1 MAEFVLSAVL
11 ELKDKLTANV
21 KNARREMGGLSSSAA
36 DVSASLKNTGVQGAK
51 AMSDIS
57 SSAGK
62 TLQDI
67 KNVGL
72 QGTIALEQTVKA
84 AEQASAAARKAGD
97 SVSSIQK
104 PAKVPVSIG
113 GDAATKLQ
121 GIRSRLDELTKG
133 AHNVL
138 VNVKTAGAG
147 AVNSLKSSIGSMVS
161 GAVPQAM
168 GLMGIGMGI
177 ADTVNTYKNFQA
189 QMSTVQ
195 AISGASAESM
205 KDLTAKAKEMGATTQ
220 FSATEAGQAMQYM
233 AMAGW
238 ENQQMIDGIGGVM
251 NLAGASGESLARVS
265 DIVTDA
271 LSAFGLKAGD
281 SGHFADVLAAA
292 TSKSNTSVGLMG
304 ETFKYVAPIAGAMKY
319 SIEDTS
325 LAIGLMANSGIK
337 GSEAGTALRSTLT
350 RLVKPPK
357 EAAAALGTLGISA
370 VKSDGTIKP
379 LRQSIFELRSKFKGL
394 TDAQKTQFAASIA
407 GQEAM
412 SGFLAI
418 MNESDENFSKL
429 ANSIDKAKGKAE
441 EMNKI
446 KNDNLAG
453 DVKSLQSAWESLQLT
468 IMEGGQGTGGGGP
481 ASGLRGFV
489 TALKEDVDLLQKS
502 LEDGLDISDVGK
514 LSLNVVS
521 QLYEKFKAL
530 DGVGS
535 LLAGGALAAGLYKIV
550 SLSKKAAGSLAGLA
564 GKGAGGIGNKGTG
577 LPGLPGSIG
586 SMTVNA
592 ANVVVNG
599 KGVAGG
605 DGLSDMPGTPDVP
618 GTEGK
623 GSKSGGKAP
632 KGRGEAPKGG
642 GKAPKGGGEA
652 PKGGKLGGFKNVAKG
667 LLKGASKYA
676 IPLEIAS
683 VGLDYYN
690 ANKENEQASWGAGYQ
705 LSEAKKQVASST
717 DALYEAKSRGAS
729 ADEINYLQKQHQDAV
744 ADMSQAQQYAD
755 QTEKYNANRMNGAT
769 GSAIGGVAGGLIGGA
784 IGSFIAPGVGSA
796 AGAAIG
802 GVAGSAAGD
811 FIGQN
816 FNDWSASASEGLQ
829 SFRAEFD
836 NTMQWAGNS
845 FRGMFEAFG
854 NGVDNN
860 MQYVADGFSN
870 NFEYISAQADGVG
883 QAIATSFE
891 NAGSWIDNN
900 MQYVADSVS
909 NNFEYLKGCASDAGA
924 GISQFMA
931 DTGASVEATFQS
943 ASDSVNSGWDSIR
956 SGAGSLA
963 DSLYTMF
970 DDAIASV
977 KSKFSD
983 LAASASSRLASAG
996 ASISAAGSRAY
1007 SWAKE
1012 KWNSFSTGTS
1022 YFSVPAF
1029 ATGTSHFSVPAF
1041 STGTDYF
1048 RAVGGVPSF
1057 AVGTNSYRSMGL
1069 AQINEHGGELV
1080 QLPDG
1085 SRVFPTAE
1093 TQQIINRSIR
1103 NGDLLGNMYSPSMG
1117 SLASVSVPS
1126 AGGGGSSAPVVN
1138 ITGNSFSIREEA
1150 DIEKIAHAIV
1160 EQFLLAQGNFAGC

>member
-1 MAEFVLSAVL
+1 MRHWCRFWSGFREVGSMAKEFVLSAVL
-11 ELKDKLTANV
+11 EMKDMLTGGV
-21 KNARREMGGLSSSAA
+21 KNARKSMNELNNSASATASGLRGVEKSG
-36 DVSASLKNTGVQGAK
+36 VSAMSSLGKSADTAGAK
-51 AMSDIS
+51 IKSVVKEMS
-57 SSAGK
+57 A
-62 TLQDI
+62 
-67 KNVGL
+67 
-72 QGTIALEQTVKA
+72 
-84 AEQASAAARKAGD
+84 
-97 SVSSIQK
+97 
-104 PAKVPVSIG
+104 VPKDTSIG
-113 GDAATKLQ
+113 ISVKDNATPKLEGLRSKLR
-121 GIRSRLDELTKG
+121 GISGKSYD
-133 AHNVL
+133 VL
-138 VNVKTAGAG
+138 VNVKTAGANALSG
-147 AVNSLKSSIGSMVS
+147 LKSGVGSMVS

-168 GLMGIGMGI
+168 GMMGLGMGI
-177 ADTVNTYKNFQA
+177 ADTINTYKNFQA

-281 SGHFADVLAAA
+281 AGHFADVLAAA

-304 ETFKYVAPIAGAMKY
+304 ETFKYVAPIAGAVKY

-325 LAIGLMANSGIK
+325 LAIGLMANAGIK
-337 GSEAGTALRSTLT
+337 GSEAGTALRSTIT
-350 RLVKPPK
+350 RLVQPPK
-357 EAAAALGTLGISA
+357 AAAQALYTLGIQASR
-370 VKSDGTIKP
+370 SDGSIKP
-379 LRQSIFELRSKFKGL
+379 LRQTLLELRGKFRNL
-394 TDAQKTQFAASIA
+394 TDAQKTQYAASIA

-418 MNESDENFSKL
+418 MNESDENFNKL
-429 ANSIDKAKGKAE
+429 ANSVDKAKGKAE

-468 IMEGGQGTGGGGP
+468 IMEGGTGTGGGGP
-481 ASGLRGFV
+481 AAGLRGFV
-489 TALKEDVDLLQKS
+489 TALKEDVDLLKKS
-502 LEDGLDISDVGK
+502 LEDGLDISDAGK

-564 GKGAGGIGNKGTG
+564 GKGEGGIGNKGTG

-605 DGLSDMPGTPDVP
+605 GGLSDMPGTPDAP

-623 GSKSGGKAP
+623 GSK
-632 KGRGEAPKGG
+632 GG
-642 GKAPKGGGEA
+642 GKA

-690 ANKENEQASWGAGYQ
+690 ANQENEQASWGAGYQ
-705 LSEAKKQVASST
+705 LSEAKKRVASST

-755 QTEKYNANRMNGAT
+755 QTEKYNANRMNGVT
-769 GSAIGGVAGGLIGGA
+769 GSAIGGIAGGLIGGA

-802 GVAGSAAGD
+802 GAAGSAAGD
-811 FIGQN
+811 FVGQN

-836 NTMQWAGNS
+836 NTMQ
-845 FRGMFEAFG
+845 
-854 NGVDNN
+854 
-860 MQYVADGFSN
+860 YIADGF
-870 NFEYISAQADGVG
+870 
-883 QAIATSFE
+883 
-891 NAGSWIDNN
+891 
-900 MQYVADSVS
+900 S
-909 NNFEYLKGCASDAGA
+909 NNFEYLKGCASDAGVS
-924 GISQFMA
+924 ISQFMA
-931 DTGASVEATFQS
+931 DTGTSIQTTFQS

-956 SGAGSLA
+956 SGASSLA
-963 DSLYTMF
+963 GSLYTMF
-970 DDAIASV
+970 DDAIATV
-977 KSKFSD
+977 KAKFSD

-1007 SWAKE
+1007 SWAKD
-1012 KWNSFSTGTS
+1012 KWNSFASGTS
-1022 YFSVPAF
+1022 YFQSASGVPAF
-1029 ATGTSHFSVPAF
+1029 ATGTN
-1041 STGTDYF
+1041 YF
-1048 RAVGGVPSF
+1048 HAAGSVPSF
-1057 AVGTNSYRSMGL
+1057 AVGTNSYRSTGL

-1085 SRVFPTAE
+1085 SKVFPTAE

-1103 NGDLLGNMYSPSMG
+1103 NGDLLGNMQGAGFGSMV
-1117 SLASVSVPS
+1117 SVSAPS
-1126 AGGGGSSAPVVN
+1126 PDADRPAPVVN
-1138 ITGNSFSIREEA
+1138 VSGNSFTVREEA

>member
-1 MAEFVLSAVL
+1 MAKEFVLSAVL
-11 ELKDKLTANV
+11 EMKDMLTGGV
-21 KNARREMGGLSSSAA
+21 KNARKSMNELNNSASATASGLRGVEKSG
-36 DVSASLKNTGVQGAK
+36 VSAMSSLGKSADTAGAK
-51 AMSDIS
+51 IKSVVKEMS
-57 SSAGK
+57 A
-62 TLQDI
+62 
-67 KNVGL
+67 
-72 QGTIALEQTVKA
+72 
-84 AEQASAAARKAGD
+84 
-97 SVSSIQK
+97 
-104 PAKVPVSIG
+104 VPKDTSIG
-113 GDAATKLQ
+113 ISMKDNATPKLEGLRSKLR
-121 GIRSRLDELTKG
+121 GISGKSYD
-133 AHNVL
+133 VL
-138 VNVKTAGAG
+138 VNVKSAGAS
-147 AVNSLKSSIGSMVS
+147 AMNSLKSGIGSMVS

-168 GLMGIGMGI
+168 GMMGLGMGI
-177 ADTVNTYKNFQA
+177 ADTINTYKNFQA

-281 SGHFADVLAAA
+281 AGHFADVLAAA

-325 LAIGLMANSGIK
+325 LAIGLMANAGIK

-489 TALKEDVDLLQKS
+489 TALKEDVDLLKKS

-564 GKGAGGIGNKGTG
+564 GKGEGGIGNKGTG

-605 DGLSDMPGTPDVP
+605 GGLSDMPGTPDVP

-623 GSKSGGKAP
+623 GSK
-632 KGRGEAPKGG
+632 GG
-642 GKAPKGGGEA
+642 GKA

-683 VGLDYYN
+683 VGLDYYST
-690 ANKENEQASWGAGYQ
+690 NKENEQASWGAGYQ
-705 LSEAKKQVASST
+705 LSEAKKQVAAST
-717 DALYEAKSRGAS
+717 DAIYEAKSRGAS
-729 ADEINYLQKQHQDAV
+729 AEEINYLQKQHQDAV
-744 ADMSQAQQYAD
+744 DDMNQAQQYAD
-755 QTEKYNANRMNGAT
+755 QTEKYNANRMNGVT
-769 GSAIGGVAGGLIGGA
+769 GSAIGGIAGGLIGGA

-802 GVAGSAAGD
+802 GAAGSAAGD
-811 FIGQN
+811 FVGQN

-860 MQYVADGFSN
+860 MQYVAD
-870 NFEYISAQADGVG
+870 
-883 QAIATSFE
+883 
-891 NAGSWIDNN
+891 
-900 MQYVADSVS
+900 SVS
-909 NNFEYLKGCASDAGA
+909 NNFEYLKGCASDAGVS
-924 GISQFMA
+924 ISQFMA
-931 DTGASVEATFQS
+931 DTGSSIQTTFQS

-970 DDAIASV
+970 DDAIATV

-983 LAASASSRLASAG
+983 LAASASAKLSSAG

-1007 SWAKE
+1007 SWAKD
-1012 KWNSFSTGTS
+1012 KWNSFASGTS
-1022 YFSVPAF
+1022 YFQADSGVPAF
-1029 ATGTSHFSVPAF
+1029 ATGTN
-1041 STGTDYF
+1041 YF
-1048 RAVGGVPSF
+1048 RAAGSVPSF
-1057 AVGTNSYRSMGL
+1057 AVGTNSYRSTGL

-1085 SRVFPTAE
+1085 SKVFPTAE

-1103 NGDLLGNMYSPSMG
+1103 NGDLLGNMQGDGFGSMV
-1117 SLASVSVPS
+1117 SVSAPS
-1126 AGGGGSSAPVVN
+1126 PDADRPAPVVN
-1138 ITGNSFSIREEA
+1138 VSGNSFTVREEA

>member
-1 MAEFVLSAVL
+1 MAKEFVLSAVL
-11 ELKDKLTANV
+11 EMKDMLTGGV
-21 KNARREMGGLSSSAA
+21 KNARKSMNELNNSASATASGLRGVEKSG
-36 DVSASLKNTGVQGAK
+36 VSAMSSLGKSADAAGAKVKGVVRGMLNVPKNT
-51 AMSDIS
+51 
-57 SSAGK
+57 
-62 TLQDI
+62 
-67 KNVGL
+67 
-72 QGTIALEQTVKA
+72 
-84 AEQASAAARKAGD
+84 
-97 SVSSIQK
+97 
-104 PAKVPVSIG
+104 SIG
-113 GDAATKLQ
+113 ISVKDNATPKLEGLRSKLR
-121 GIRSRLDELTKG
+121 GISGKSYD
-133 AHNVL
+133 VL
-138 VNVKTAGAG
+138 VNVKTAGANALSG
-147 AVNSLKSSIGSMVS
+147 LKSGVGSMVS

-168 GLMGIGMGI
+168 GMMGIGMGI
-177 ADTVNTYKNFQA
+177 ADTINTYKNFQA

-281 SGHFADVLAAA
+281 AGHFADVLAAA

-304 ETFKYVAPIAGAMKY
+304 ETFKYVAPIAGAVKY

-325 LAIGLMANSGIK
+325 LAIGLMANAGIK
-337 GSEAGTALRSTLT
+337 GSEAGTALRSTIT
-350 RLVKPPK
+350 RLVQPPK
-357 EAAAALGTLGISA
+357 AAAQALYTLGIQASR
-370 VKSDGTIKP
+370 SDGSIKP
-379 LRQSIFELRSKFKGL
+379 LRQTLLELRGKFRNL
-394 TDAQKTQFAASIA
+394 TDAQKTQYAASIA

-418 MNESDENFSKL
+418 MNESDENFNKL
-429 ANSIDKAKGKAE
+429 ANSVDKAKGKAE

-468 IMEGGQGTGGGGP
+468 IMEGGTGTGGGGP
-481 ASGLRGFV
+481 AAGLRGFV
-489 TALKEDVDLLQKS
+489 TALKEDVDLLKKS
-502 LEDGLDISDVGK
+502 LEDGLDISDAGK

-564 GKGAGGIGNKGTG
+564 GKGEGGIGNKGTG

-605 DGLSDMPGTPDVP
+605 GGLSDMPGTPDVP

-623 GSKSGGKAP
+623 GSK
-632 KGRGEAPKGG
+632 GG
-642 GKAPKGGGEA
+642 GKA

-690 ANKENEQASWGAGYQ
+690 ANQKNEQASWGAGYQ
-705 LSEAKKQVASST
+705 LSEAKKRVASST

-755 QTEKYNANRMNGAT
+755 QTEKYNANRMNGVT
-769 GSAIGGVAGGLIGGA
+769 GSAIGGIAGGLIGGA

-802 GVAGSAAGD
+802 GAAGSAAGD

-845 FRGMFEAFG
+845 FSGMLEAFV

-870 NFEYISAQADGVG
+870 NFEY
-883 QAIATSFE
+883 
-891 NAGSWIDNN
+891 
-900 MQYVADSVS
+900 
-909 NNFEYLKGCASDAGA
+909 LKGCASDAGVS
-924 GISQFMA
+924 ISQFMA
-931 DTGASVEATFQS
+931 DTGTSIQTTFQS

-970 DDAIASV
+970 DDAIATV

-983 LAASASSRLASAG
+983 LAASASAKLSSAG

-1007 SWAKE
+1007 SWAKD
-1012 KWNSFSTGTS
+1012 KWNSFASGTS
-1022 YFSVPAF
+1022 YFQADSGVPAF
-1029 ATGTSHFSVPAF
+1029 ATGTN
-1041 STGTDYF
+1041 YF
-1048 RAVGGVPSF
+1048 RAAGSVPSF
-1057 AVGTNSYRSMGL
+1057 AVGTNSYRSTGL

-1085 SRVFPTAE
+1085 SKVFPTAE

-1103 NGDLLGNMYSPSMG
+1103 NGDLLGNMQGAGFGSMV
-1117 SLASVSVPS
+1117 SVSAPS
-1126 AGGGGSSAPVVN
+1126 PDADRPAPVVN
-1138 ITGNSFSIREEA
+1138 VSGNSFTVREEA

>member
-1 MAEFVLSAVL
+1 MAEEFVLSAVL

-21 KNARREMGGLSSSAA
+21 KNARREMGGLNSSAA

-51 AMSDIS
+51 AMTGIS

-147 AVNSLKSSIGSMVS
+147 AVNSLKSGIGSMVS

-238 ENQQMIDGIGGVM
+238 ENKQMIDGIGGVM

-281 SGHFADVLAAA
+281 AGHFADVLAAA

-304 ETFKYVAPIAGAMKY
+304 ETFKYVAPIAGAMKF

-325 LAIGLMANSGIK
+325 LAIGLMANAGIK

-350 RLVKPPK
+350 RLVKPQSDTAK
-357 EAAAALGTLGISA
+357 ALDAMGIKAANA
-370 VKSDGTIKP
+370 DGSIKP
-379 LRQSIFELRSKFKGL
+379 LRQTLLDLRSRFKGM
-394 TDAQKTQFAASIA
+394 TEEQKAQAAASIA

-412 SGFLAI
+412 SGFLAM
-418 MNESDENFSKL
+418 MNESDENFNKL

-489 TALKEDVDLLQKS
+489 TGLKKDVDLLKKS

-550 SLSKKAAGSLAGLA
+550 SLSKKAADSLAGLA
-564 GKGAGGIGNKGTG
+564 GKGADGIGNKGTD

-605 DGLSDMPGTPDVP
+605 GGLSDMPGTPDVP

-623 GSKSGGKAP
+623 GSK
-632 KGRGEAPKGG
+632 GG
-642 GKAPKGGGEA
+642 GKA

-667 LLKGASKYA
+667 LLKGVSKYA

-690 ANKENEQASWGAGYQ
+690 ANQENEQASWGAGYQ
-705 LSEAKKQVASST
+705 FSEAKKQVASST
-717 DALYEAKSRGAS
+717 DALLEAKSRGAS

-744 ADMSQAQQYAD
+744 ANMSQAQQYAD
-755 QTEKYNANRMNGAT
+755 QTEKYNANRTNGVT
-769 GSAIGGVAGGLIGGA
+769 GSAIGGIAGGLIGGA

-802 GVAGSAAGD
+802 GAAGSAAGD

-860 MQYVADGFSN
+860 MQYVAD
-870 NFEYISAQADGVG
+870 
-883 QAIATSFE
+883 
-891 NAGSWIDNN
+891 
-900 MQYVADSVS
+900 SVS

-931 DTGASVEATFQS
+931 DTGASIEATFQS

-956 SGAGSLA
+956 SGASSLA
-963 DSLYTMF
+963 GSLYTMF
-970 DDAIASV
+970 DDAIATV
-977 KSKFSD
+977 KAKFSD

-1029 ATGTSHFSVPAF
+1029 ATGTSDLSVPAF

-1048 RAVGGVPSF
+1048 RAVGGLPSF

>member
-1 MAEFVLSAVL
+1 MAKEFVLSAVL
-11 ELKDKLTANV
+11 EMKDMLTSGV
-21 KNARREMGGLSSSAA
+21 KNARRSMNELSSAA
-36 DVSASLKNTGVQGAK
+36 SATASGLRGVEKSGVSAMSSLGKSADTAGAKVKSAVKEMSAVPKDTGVGINVKDNATPRLEGLRSK
-51 AMSDIS
+51 LRGIS
-57 SSAGK
+57 GK
-62 TLQDI
+62 SYD
-67 KNVGL
+67 
-72 QGTIALEQTVKA
+72 
-84 AEQASAAARKAGD
+84 
-97 SVSSIQK
+97 
-104 PAKVPVSIG
+104 
-113 GDAATKLQ
+113 
-121 GIRSRLDELTKG
+121 
-133 AHNVL
+133 VL
-138 VNVKTAGAG
+138 VNVKTAGANALSG
-147 AVNSLKSSIGSMVS
+147 LKSGVGSMIS

-281 SGHFADVLAAA
+281 AGHFADVLAAA

-325 LAIGLMANSGIK
+325 LAIGLMANAGIK
-337 GSEAGTALRSTLT
+337 GSEAGTALRSTIT
-350 RLVKPPK
+350 RLVQPPK
-357 EAAAALGTLGISA
+357 AAAQVLHTLGIQASRA
-370 VKSDGTIKP
+370 DGSIKP
-379 LRQSIFELRSKFKGL
+379 LRQTLLELRGKFRNL
-394 TDAQKTQFAASIA
+394 TDAQKTQYAASIA

-418 MNESDENFSKL
+418 MNESDENFNKL
-429 ANSIDKAKGKAE
+429 ANSVDKAKGKAE

-446 KNDNLAG
+446 KNDNLEG
-453 DVKSLQSAWESLQLT
+453 DLAYLRSSYEALQHT

-481 ASGLRGFV
+481 AAGLRGFV
-489 TALKEDVDLLQKS
+489 TALKEDVDLLKKS

-564 GKGAGGIGNKGTG
+564 GKGEGGIGNKGTG

-605 DGLSDMPGTPDVP
+605 GGLSDMPGTSDVP

-632 KGRGEAPKGG
+632 KGGGEAPKGGGEAPKGG
-642 GKAPKGGGEA
+642 GKA

-690 ANKENEQASWGAGYQ
+690 ANQENEQASWGAGYQ
-705 LSEAKKQVASST
+705 LSEAKKRVASST

-729 ADEINYLQKQHQDAV
+729 AEEINYLQKQHQDAV

-755 QTEKYNANRMNGAT
+755 QTEKYNANRMNGVT
-769 GSAIGGVAGGLIGGA
+769 GSAIGGIAGGLIGGA

-802 GVAGSAAGD
+802 GAAGSAAGD

-836 NTMQWAGNS
+836 NTMQ
-845 FRGMFEAFG
+845 
-854 NGVDNN
+854 
-860 MQYVADGFSN
+860 YIADGFSN
-870 NFEYISAQADGVG
+870 NFEYITAQADGVG

-891 NAGSWIDNN
+891 NVGGWIDNN
-900 MQYVADSVS
+900 MQYIADGFS
-909 NNFEYLKGCASDAGA
+909 NNFEYLKGCASDAGVS
-924 GISQFMA
+924 ISQFMA
-931 DTGASVEATFQS
+931 DTGTSIQTTFQS

-956 SGAGSLA
+956 SGASSLA
-963 DSLYTMF
+963 GSLYTMF
-970 DDAIASV
+970 DDAIATV
-977 KSKFSD
+977 KAKFSD

-1007 SWAKE
+1007 SWAKD
-1012 KWNSFSTGTS
+1012 KWNSFASGTS
-1022 YFSVPAF
+1022 YFQSASGVSAF
-1029 ATGTSHFSVPAF
+1029 ATGTN
-1041 STGTDYF
+1041 YF
-1048 RAVGGVPSF
+1048 HAAGSVPSF
-1057 AVGTNSYRSMGL
+1057 AVGTNSYRSTGL

-1103 NGDLLGNMYSPSMG
+1103 NGDLLGNMQGAGFGSMV
-1117 SLASVSVPS
+1117 SVSAPS
-1126 AGGGGSSAPVVN
+1126 SDADRPAPVVN
-1138 ITGNSFSIREEA
+1138 VSGNSFTVREEA

>member
-1 MAEFVLSAVL
+1 MAKEFVLSAVL
-11 ELKDKLTANV
+11 EMKDMLTGGV
-21 KNARREMGGLSSSAA
+21 KNARKSMNELNNSASATVSGLRGVEKSG
-36 DVSASLKNTGVQGAK
+36 VSAMSSLGKSADTAGAK
-51 AMSDIS
+51 IKSVVKEMS
-57 SSAGK
+57 A
-62 TLQDI
+62 
-67 KNVGL
+67 
-72 QGTIALEQTVKA
+72 
-84 AEQASAAARKAGD
+84 
-97 SVSSIQK
+97 
-104 PAKVPVSIG
+104 VPKDTSIG
-113 GDAATKLQ
+113 ISVKDNATPKLEGLRSKLR
-121 GIRSRLDELTKG
+121 GISGKSYD
-133 AHNVL
+133 VL
-138 VNVKTAGAG
+138 VNVKTAGANALSG
-147 AVNSLKSSIGSMVS
+147 LKSGVGSMVS

-168 GLMGIGMGI
+168 GMMGLGMGI
-177 ADTVNTYKNFQA
+177 ADTINTYKNFQA

-281 SGHFADVLAAA
+281 AGHFADVLAAA

-379 LRQSIFELRSKFKGL
+379 LRQSLVELRSKFKGL

-429 ANSIDKAKGKAE
+429 ANSVDKAKGKAE

-446 KNDNLAG
+446 KNDNLEG
-453 DVKSLQSAWESLQLT
+453 DLLYLRSSYEALQHT

-489 TALKEDVDLLQKS
+489 TALKDDVDLLKKS

-564 GKGAGGIGNKGTG
+564 GKGEGGISNKGAG

-605 DGLSDMPGTPDVP
+605 GGLSDMPGTPDVP
-618 GTEGK
+618 GTEDK
-623 GSKSGGKAP
+623 GS
-632 KGRGEAPKGG
+632 KGG
-642 GKAPKGGGEA
+642 GKA

-683 VGLDYYN
+683 VGLDYYST
-690 ANKENEQASWGAGYQ
+690 NKENEQASWGAGYQ
-705 LSEAKKQVASST
+705 LSEAKKQVAAST
-717 DALYEAKSRGAS
+717 DAIYEAKSRGAS
-729 ADEINYLQKQHQDAV
+729 AEEINYLQKQHQDAV
-744 ADMSQAQQYAD
+744 ADMNQAQQYAD
-755 QTEKYNANRMNGAT
+755 QTEKYNANRMNGVT
-769 GSAIGGVAGGLIGGA
+769 GSAIGGIAGGLIGGA

-802 GVAGSAAGD
+802 GAAGSAAGD
-811 FIGQN
+811 FVGQN

-860 MQYVADGFSN
+860 MQYVADG
-870 NFEYISAQADGVG
+870 
-883 QAIATSFE
+883 
-891 NAGSWIDNN
+891 
-900 MQYVADSVS
+900 VS

-931 DTGASVEATFQS
+931 DAGASIEATFQS

-970 DDAIASV
+970 DDAIATV

-983 LAASASSRLASAG
+983 LAASASAKLSSAG

-1007 SWAKE
+1007 NWAAE

-1022 YFSVPAF
+1022 Y
-1029 ATGTSHFSVPAF
+1029 FSVPAF

-1103 NGDLLGNMYSPSMG
+1103 NGDLLGNMYSSGMG

-1126 AGGGGSSAPVVN
+1126 AGGRGSSAPVVN
-1138 ITGNSFSIREEA
+1138 ITGNSFTVREEA

>member
-21 KNARREMGGLSSSAA
+21 KNARREMGGLNSSAA

-147 AVNSLKSSIGSMVS
+147 AVNSLKSGIGSMVS

-177 ADTVNTYKNFQA
+177 ADTINTYKNFQA

-205 KDLTAKAKEMGATTQ
+205 KDLTAKAKEMGAITQ

-281 SGHFADVLAAA
+281 AGHFADVLAAA

-304 ETFKYVAPIAGAMKY
+304 ETFKYVAPIAGAVKY

-325 LAIGLMANSGIK
+325 LAIGLMANAGIK
-337 GSEAGTALRSTLT
+337 GSEAGTALRSTIT

-357 EAAAALGTLGISA
+357 AAAQVLHTLGIQASR
-370 VKSDGTIKP
+370 SDGSIKP
-379 LRQSIFELRSKFKGL
+379 LRQTLLELRGKFRNL
-394 TDAQKTQFAASIA
+394 TDAQKTQYAASIA

-418 MNESDENFSKL
+418 MNESDENFNKL
-429 ANSIDKAKGKAE
+429 ANSVDKAKGKAE

-446 KNDNLAG
+446 KNDNLEG
-453 DVKSLQSAWESLQLT
+453 DLAYLRSSYEALQHT

-550 SLSKKAAGSLAGLA
+550 SLSKKAAGSLAGLV
-564 GKGAGGIGNKGTG
+564 GKGAGGIGNQGTG

-605 DGLSDMPGTPDVP
+605 GGLSDMPGTPDVP

-623 GSKSGGKAP
+623 GSKSGGKTP
-632 KGRGEAPKGG
+632 KGGGKAPKGG

-667 LLKGASKYA
+667 LIKGASKYA

-683 VGLDYYN
+683 IGLDYYN
-690 ANKENEQASWGAGYQ
+690 ANQENEQASWGAGYQ
-705 LSEAKKQVASST
+705 LSEAKKQVAAST
-717 DALYEAKSRGAS
+717 DALLEAKSRGAS
-729 ADEINYLQKQHQDAV
+729 AEEINYLQKQHQDAV

-755 QTEKYNANRMNGAT
+755 QTEKYNANRTNGVT
-769 GSAIGGVAGGLIGGA
+769 GSAIGGIAGGLIGGA

-802 GVAGSAAGD
+802 GAAGSAAGD

-845 FRGMFEAFG
+845 FRGMFEAFV
-854 NGVDNN
+854 NSV
-860 MQYVADGFSN
+860 
-870 NFEYISAQADGVG
+870 
-883 QAIATSFE
+883 
-891 NAGSWIDNN
+891 DNN

-931 DTGASVEATFQS
+931 DTGASIEATFLS
-943 ASDSVNSGWDSIR
+943 ASDSVNIGWDSIR
-956 SGAGSLA
+956 SGASSLA
-963 DSLYTMF
+963 GSLYTMF
-970 DDAIASV
+970 DDAIATV
-977 KSKFSD
+977 KAKFSD

>member
-1 MAEFVLSAVL
+1 MSSLGKSADAAGAKVKGVVRGML
-11 ELKDKLTANV
+11 NV
-21 KNARREMGGLSSSAA
+21 P
-36 DVSASLKNTGVQGAK
+36 KNT
-51 AMSDIS
+51 
-57 SSAGK
+57 
-62 TLQDI
+62 
-67 KNVGL
+67 
-72 QGTIALEQTVKA
+72 
-84 AEQASAAARKAGD
+84 
-97 SVSSIQK
+97 
-104 PAKVPVSIG
+104 SIG
-113 GDAATKLQ
+113 ISMKDNVTPKLEGLRSKLMGISGKSYDA
-121 GIRSRLDELTKG
+121 
-133 AHNVL
+133 L
-138 VNVKTAGAG
+138 VNVKTAGAS
-147 AVNSLKSSIGSMVS
+147 AMNSLKSGIGSMVS

-177 ADTVNTYKNFQA
+177 ADTINTYKNFQA

-220 FSATEAGQAMQYM
+220 FSNYM

-281 SGHFADVLAAA
+281 AGHFADVLAAA

-325 LAIGLMANSGIK
+325 LAIGLMANAGIK

-379 LRQSIFELRSKFKGL
+379 LRQSLVELRSKFKGL

-429 ANSIDKAKGKAE
+429 ANSVDKAKGKAE

-489 TALKEDVDLLQKS
+489 TALKEDVDLLKKS

-564 GKGAGGIGNKGTG
+564 GKGEGGIGNKGTG

-605 DGLSDMPGTPDVP
+605 GGLSDMPGTPDVP

-623 GSKSGGKAP
+623 GSK
-632 KGRGEAPKGG
+632 GG
-642 GKAPKGGGEA
+642 GKV

-690 ANKENEQASWGAGYQ
+690 ANQENEQASWGAGYQ
-705 LSEAKKQVASST
+705 LSEAKKRVASST
-717 DALYEAKSRGAS
+717 NALYEAKSRGAS
-729 ADEINYLQKQHQDAV
+729 AEEINYLQKQHQDAV

-755 QTEKYNANRMNGAT
+755 QTEKYNANRMNGVT
-769 GSAIGGVAGGLIGGA
+769 GSAIGGIAGGLIGGA

-802 GVAGSAAGD
+802 GAAGSAAGD
-811 FIGQN
+811 FVGQN

-860 MQYVADGFSN
+860 MQYVAD
-870 NFEYISAQADGVG
+870 
-883 QAIATSFE
+883 
-891 NAGSWIDNN
+891 
-900 MQYVADSVS
+900 SVS
-909 NNFEYLKGCASDAGA
+909 NNFEYLKGCASDAGVS
-924 GISQFMA
+924 ISQFMA
-931 DTGASVEATFQS
+931 DTGTSIQTTFQS

-956 SGAGSLA
+956 SGASSLA
-963 DSLYTMF
+963 GSLYTMF
-970 DDAIASV
+970 DDAIATV
-977 KSKFSD
+977 KAKFSD

-1007 SWAKE
+1007 SWAKD
-1012 KWNSFSTGTS
+1012 KWNSFASGTS
-1022 YFSVPAF
+1022 YFQSASGVPAF
-1029 ATGTSHFSVPAF
+1029 ATGTN
-1041 STGTDYF
+1041 YF
-1048 RAVGGVPSF
+1048 HAAGSVPSF
-1057 AVGTNSYRSMGL
+1057 AVGTNSYRSTGL

-1085 SRVFPTAE
+1085 SKVFPTAE

-1103 NGDLLGNMYSPSMG
+1103 NGDLLGNMQGAGFGSMV
-1117 SLASVSVPS
+1117 SVSAPS
-1126 AGGGGSSAPVVN
+1126 SDADRPAPVVN
-1138 ITGNSFSIREEA
+1138 VSGNSFTVREEA

>member
-1 MAEFVLSAVL
+1 MAKEFVLSAVL
-11 ELKDKLTANV
+11 EMKDMLTGGV
-21 KNARREMGGLSSSAA
+21 KNARKSMNELNNSASATASGLRGVEKSG
-36 DVSASLKNTGVQGAK
+36 VSAMSSLGKSADAAGAKVKGVVRGMLNVPKNT
-51 AMSDIS
+51 
-57 SSAGK
+57 
-62 TLQDI
+62 
-67 KNVGL
+67 
-72 QGTIALEQTVKA
+72 
-84 AEQASAAARKAGD
+84 
-97 SVSSIQK
+97 
-104 PAKVPVSIG
+104 SIG
-113 GDAATKLQ
+113 ISMKDNVTPKLEGLRSKLMGISGKSYDA
-121 GIRSRLDELTKG
+121 
-133 AHNVL
+133 L
-138 VNVKTAGAG
+138 VNVKTAGAS
-147 AVNSLKSSIGSMVS
+147 AMNSLKSGIGSMVS

-177 ADTVNTYKNFQA
+177 ADTINTYKNFQA

-281 SGHFADVLAAA
+281 AGHFADVLAAA

-325 LAIGLMANSGIK
+325 LAIGLMANAGIK

-379 LRQSIFELRSKFKGL
+379 LRQSLVELRSKFKGL

-429 ANSIDKAKGKAE
+429 ANSVDKAKGKAE

-489 TALKEDVDLLQKS
+489 TALKEDVDLLKKS

-564 GKGAGGIGNKGTG
+564 GKGEGGIGNKGTG

-605 DGLSDMPGTPDVP
+605 GGLSDMPGTPDVP

-623 GSKSGGKAP
+623 GS
-632 KGRGEAPKGG
+632 KGG

-690 ANKENEQASWGAGYQ
+690 ANQENEQASWGAGYQ
-705 LSEAKKQVASST
+705 LSEAKKRVASST

-755 QTEKYNANRMNGAT
+755 QTEKYNANRMNGVT
-769 GSAIGGVAGGLIGGA
+769 GSAIGGIAGGLIGGA

-802 GVAGSAAGD
+802 GAAGSAAGD
-811 FIGQN
+811 FVGQN

-860 MQYVADGFSN
+860 MQYVAD
-870 NFEYISAQADGVG
+870 
-883 QAIATSFE
+883 
-891 NAGSWIDNN
+891 
-900 MQYVADSVS
+900 SVS
-909 NNFEYLKGCASDAGA
+909 NNFEYLKGCASDAGVS
-924 GISQFMA
+924 ISQFMA
-931 DTGASVEATFQS
+931 DTGTSIQTTFQS

-956 SGAGSLA
+956 SGASSLA
-963 DSLYTMF
+963 GSLYTMF
-970 DDAIASV
+970 DDAIATV
-977 KSKFSD
+977 KAKFSD

-1007 SWAKE
+1007 SWAKD
-1012 KWNSFSTGTS
+1012 KWNSFASGTS
-1022 YFSVPAF
+1022 YFQSASGVPAF
-1029 ATGTSHFSVPAF
+1029 ATGTN
-1041 STGTDYF
+1041 YF
-1048 RAVGGVPSF
+1048 HAAGSVPSF
-1057 AVGTNSYRSMGL
+1057 AVGTNSYRSTGL

-1085 SRVFPTAE
+1085 SKVFPTAE

-1103 NGDLLGNMYSPSMG
+1103 NGDLLGNMQGAGFGSMV
-1117 SLASVSVPS
+1117 SVSAPS
-1126 AGGGGSSAPVVN
+1126 SDADRPAPVVN
-1138 ITGNSFSIREEA
+1138 VSGNSFTVREEA

>member
-21 KNARREMGGLSSSAA
+21 KNARREMGGLNSSAA

-147 AVNSLKSSIGSMVS
+147 AVNSLKSGIGSMVS

-177 ADTVNTYKNFQA
+177 ADTINTYKNFQA

-205 KDLTAKAKEMGATTQ
+205 KDLTAKAKEMGAITQ

-281 SGHFADVLAAA
+281 AGHFADVLAAA

-304 ETFKYVAPIAGAMKY
+304 ETFKYVAPIAGAVKY

-325 LAIGLMANSGIK
+325 LAIGLMANAGIK
-337 GSEAGTALRSTLT
+337 GSEAGTALRSTIT

-357 EAAAALGTLGISA
+357 AAAQVLHTLGIQASR
-370 VKSDGTIKP
+370 SDGSIKP
-379 LRQSIFELRSKFKGL
+379 LRQTLLELRGKFRNL
-394 TDAQKTQFAASIA
+394 TDAQKTQYAASIA

-418 MNESDENFSKL
+418 MNESDENFNKL
-429 ANSIDKAKGKAE
+429 ANSVDKAKGKAE

-446 KNDNLAG
+446 KNDNLEG
-453 DVKSLQSAWESLQLT
+453 DLAYLRSSYEALQHT

-550 SLSKKAAGSLAGLA
+550 SLSKKAAGSLAGLV
-564 GKGAGGIGNKGTG
+564 GKGAGGIGNQGTG

-605 DGLSDMPGTPDVP
+605 GGLSDMPGTPDVP

-623 GSKSGGKAP
+623 GSKSGGKT
-632 KGRGEAPKGG
+632 PKGG

-667 LLKGASKYA
+667 LIKGASKYA

-683 VGLDYYN
+683 IGLDYYN
-690 ANKENEQASWGAGYQ
+690 ANQENEQASWGAGYQ
-705 LSEAKKQVASST
+705 LSEAKKQVAAST
-717 DALYEAKSRGAS
+717 DALLEAKSRGAS
-729 ADEINYLQKQHQDAV
+729 AEEINYLQKQHQDAV

-755 QTEKYNANRMNGAT
+755 QTEKYNANRTNGVT
-769 GSAIGGVAGGLIGGA
+769 GSAIGGIAGGLIGGA

-802 GVAGSAAGD
+802 GAAGSAAGD

-845 FRGMFEAFG
+845 FRGMFEAFV
-854 NGVDNN
+854 NSV
-860 MQYVADGFSN
+860 
-870 NFEYISAQADGVG
+870 
-883 QAIATSFE
+883 
-891 NAGSWIDNN
+891 DNN

-931 DTGASVEATFQS
+931 DTGASIEATFLS
-943 ASDSVNSGWDSIR
+943 ASDSVNIGWDSIR
-956 SGAGSLA
+956 SGASSLA
-963 DSLYTMF
+963 GSLYTMF
-970 DDAIASV
+970 DDAIATV
-977 KSKFSD
+977 KAKFSD

>member
-1 MAEFVLSAVL
+1 MAKEFVLSAVL
-11 ELKDKLTANV
+11 EMKDMLTGGV
-21 KNARREMGGLSSSAA
+21 KNARKSMNELNNSASATASGLRGVEKSG
-36 DVSASLKNTGVQGAK
+36 VSAMSSLGKSADTAGAK
-51 AMSDIS
+51 IKSVVKEMSAVPKDTSIGISVKDNATPKLEGLRSKLRGIS
-57 SSAGK
+57 SKSY
-62 TLQDI
+62 D
-67 KNVGL
+67 
-72 QGTIALEQTVKA
+72 
-84 AEQASAAARKAGD
+84 
-97 SVSSIQK
+97 
-104 PAKVPVSIG
+104 
-113 GDAATKLQ
+113 
-121 GIRSRLDELTKG
+121 
-133 AHNVL
+133 VL
-138 VNVKTAGAG
+138 VNVKTAGANALSG
-147 AVNSLKSSIGSMVS
+147 LKSGVGSMVS

-168 GLMGIGMGI
+168 GMMGLGMGI
-177 ADTVNTYKNFQA
+177 ADTINTYKNFQA

-281 SGHFADVLAAA
+281 AGHFADVLAAA

-304 ETFKYVAPIAGAMKY
+304 ETFKYVAPIAGAVKY

-325 LAIGLMANSGIK
+325 LAIGLMANAGIK
-337 GSEAGTALRSTLT
+337 GSEAGTALRSTIT
-350 RLVKPPK
+350 RLVQPPK
-357 EAAAALGTLGISA
+357 AAAQALYTLGIQASR
-370 VKSDGTIKP
+370 SDGSIKP
-379 LRQSIFELRSKFKGL
+379 LRQTLLELRGKFRNL
-394 TDAQKTQFAASIA
+394 TDAQKTQYAASIA

-418 MNESDENFSKL
+418 MNESDENFNKL
-429 ANSIDKAKGKAE
+429 ANSVDKAKGKAE

-468 IMEGGQGTGGGGP
+468 IMEGGTGTGGGGP
-481 ASGLRGFV
+481 AAGLRGFV
-489 TALKEDVDLLQKS
+489 TALKEDVDLLKKS
-502 LEDGLDISDVGK
+502 LEDGLDISDAGK

-564 GKGAGGIGNKGTG
+564 GKGEGGIGNKGTG

-605 DGLSDMPGTPDVP
+605 GGLSDMPGTPDVP

-623 GSKSGGKAP
+623 GSK
-632 KGRGEAPKGG
+632 GG
-642 GKAPKGGGEA
+642 GKA

-690 ANKENEQASWGAGYQ
+690 ANQENEQASWGAGYQ
-705 LSEAKKQVASST
+705 LSEAKKRVASST

-755 QTEKYNANRMNGAT
+755 QTEKYNANRMNGVT
-769 GSAIGGVAGGLIGGA
+769 GSAIGGIAGGLIGGA

-802 GVAGSAAGD
+802 GAAGSAAGD
-811 FIGQN
+811 FVGQN

-836 NTMQWAGNS
+836 NTMQ
-845 FRGMFEAFG
+845 
-854 NGVDNN
+854 
-860 MQYVADGFSN
+860 YIADGFSN
-870 NFEYISAQADGVG
+870 NFEYITAQADGVG

-891 NAGSWIDNN
+891 NVGGWIDNN
-900 MQYVADSVS
+900 MQYIADGFS
-909 NNFEYLKGCASDAGA
+909 NNFEYLKGCASDAGVS
-924 GISQFMA
+924 ISQFMA
-931 DTGASVEATFQS
+931 DTGTSIQTTFQS

-956 SGAGSLA
+956 SGASSLA
-963 DSLYTMF
+963 GSLYTMF
-970 DDAIASV
+970 DDAIATV
-977 KSKFSD
+977 KAKFSD

-1007 SWAKE
+1007 SWAKD
-1012 KWNSFSTGTS
+1012 KWNSFASGTS
-1022 YFSVPAF
+1022 YFQSASGVPAF
-1029 ATGTSHFSVPAF
+1029 ATGTN
-1041 STGTDYF
+1041 YF
-1048 RAVGGVPSF
+1048 HAAGSVPSF
-1057 AVGTNSYRSMGL
+1057 AVGTNSYRSTGL

-1085 SRVFPTAE
+1085 SKVFPTAE
-1093 TQQIINRSIR
+1093 TQQIINRSIL
-1103 NGDLLGNMYSPSMG
+1103 NGDLLGNMQGDGFGSMV
-1117 SLASVSVPS
+1117 SVSAPS
-1126 AGGGGSSAPVVN
+1126 PDADRPAPVVN
-1138 ITGNSFSIREEA
+1138 VSGNSFTVREEA